1 MIPVLYRGDA
11 TVFNNN
17 GYGSLSET
25 KSCVVTE
32 ELNGGYTLT
41 MKYPKTGLHSE
52 LIRPRNLIKVA
63 IENASSQT
71 YRQSQQVFRINK
83 ITDSLVGN
91 DMTIEAQHIS
101 YDLSGFPMPPFS
113 ATGISNV
120 LTYLQNDSYAD
131 DNNFNFLTDIT
142 NTTSKFRTEVPRSIR
157 SCMGGEEGSIL
168 QIFKCEY
175 KYNNFNVY
183 FLGHRG
189 ADNGVRIEY
198 GKNLESF
205 VNIKATDNC
214 YSGVVAYWY
223 KEDAQLV
230 QVTQQYQIYDPDSD
244 NADFYGERFLILDCT
259 DKFENQPTLQQLD
272 SYVTQYAN
280 DNHLGY
286 THLNS
291 MTVKFI
297 PLWQTE
303 EYKNLAVLESVELGD
318 TVHVTYER
326 HNYELRVIKTQF
338 DVLNERFLQIEL
350 GTKKASMNQTIQSIA
365 KETYQQ
371 MNREVPLESM

>member
-11 TVFNNN
+11 TNFNNN
-17 GYGSLSET
+17 GYGGLSDT

-52 LIRPRNLIKVA
+52 LIQPRNLIKVA
-63 IENASSQT
+63 VDTRAKTNRFT
-71 YRQSQQVFRINK
+71 QQVFRINK
-83 ITDSLVGN
+83 ITDSLTGN

-101 YDLSGFPMPPFS
+101 YDLSGIPMPSFG
-113 ATGISNV
+113 ATGISNI
-120 LTYLQNDSYAD
+120 LAKFKNESLAD
-131 DNNFNFLTDIT
+131 VNNFIFTTDIT
-142 NTTSKFRTEVPRSIR
+142 NTTSEFRTEVPRSIR
-157 SCMGGEEGSIL
+157 SCMGGEEGSVL

-175 KYNNFNVY
+175 QYDNFYVN
-183 FLGHRG
+183 FLRRRG
-189 ADNGVRIEY
+189 SDNGVRIEY

-205 VNIKATDNC
+205 VNVKTTDNC
-214 YSGVVAYWY
+214 YNGTVAYWY
-223 KEDAQLV
+223 KDNVLV
-230 QVTQQYQIYDPDSD
+230 QILQQYDVYDPESK
-244 NADFYGERFLILDCT
+244 NIDFYAERYLILDCT
-259 DKFENQPTLQQLD
+259 DKFEEEPTQTELND
-272 SYVTQYAN
+272 YVTQYAS

-303 EYKNLAVLESVELGD
+303 EYKDVAVLETVELGD
-318 TVHVTYER
+318 TVHVVYDR
-326 HNYELRVIKTQF
+326 HDYELRVIKTQF

-350 GTKKASMNQTIQSIA
+350 GTKKASMNQTIQNIA
-365 KETYQQ
+365 KETYQA
-371 MNREVPLESM
+371 MSREVPLESM

>member
-11 TVFNNN
+11 TNFNDN
-17 GYGSLSET
+17 GYGGLSDT

-52 LIRPRNLIKVA
+52 LIQPRNLIKVA
-63 IENASSQT
+63 VDTRAKTNRFT
-71 YRQSQQVFRINK
+71 QQVFRINK
-83 ITDSLVGN
+83 ITDSLTGN
-91 DMTIEAQHIS
+91 DMTVEAQHIS
-101 YDLSGFPMPPFS
+101 YDLSGIPMPRFG

-120 LTYLQNDSYAD
+120 LLKFKNESLAD
-131 DNNFNFLTDIT
+131 VNNFIFQTNIV

-157 SCMGGEEGSIL
+157 SCMGGEEGSVL

-175 KYNNFNVY
+175 QYNNFYVN
-183 FLGHRG
+183 FLSRRG
-189 ADNGVRIEY
+189 SDNGVRIEY

-205 VNIKATDNC
+205 VNVKTTDNC
-214 YSGVVAYWY
+214 YNGVVAYWY
-223 KEDAQLV
+223 KGDMPV
-230 QVTQQYQIYDPDSD
+230 QVIQQYDVYDPESK
-244 NADFYGERFLILDCT
+244 NIDFYAERYLILDCT
-259 DKFENQPTLQQLD
+259 DKFEEEPTQTELND
-272 SYVTQYAN
+272 YVTQYAS

-303 EYKNLAVLESVELGD
+303 EYKDFAVLETVELGD
-318 TVHVTYER
+318 TVHVVYDR

-350 GTKKASMNQTIQSIA
+350 GTKKASMNQTIQNIA
-365 KETYQQ
+365 KETYQA
-371 MNREVPLESM
+371 MSREVPLESM